1 MAWTISWWPRE
12 AFCPM
17 RTYRPSK
24 LWASRAALVQG
35 PQRKRSSNSCVPMC
49 RLTAWL
55 PRCRCVL
62 ENIVERLLNGDRRA
76 LARMVTLIENEVPA
90 ARRYLAELH
99 RYAGKPHI
107 VGVTGAPGAGKSTLV
122 THLVRELRRRDAK
135 VGVIAIDPT
144 SPFTGGAILGD
155 RIRMMELSGDPKV
168 FIRSMASRGNL
179 GGLAASTRDVVR
191 ALDAAGYDP
200 IVIETVGT
208 GQAEVEVMRTAQTVL
223 VTSAPGMGDDVQAIK
238 AGILEIADIFV
249 VSKADKPGADQTVAE
264 LAMLLSLDPHRRH
277 HDKSKSYWRIP
288 VLKTSAIKDQGITQL
303 VDAIEQHR
311 QYLVESGMLANR
323 AQRQVRSEV
332 EALVIHAVINA
343 LKTEVTEAEWQKMLE
358 DITTRERD
366 PYSIANELQQRIG
379 LNNQYTL

>member
-12 AFCPM
+12 AFYPM

-24 LWASRAALVQG
+24 PWASRAALVQG
-35 PQRKRSSNSCVPMC
+35 PQRKKSSNSCVPMC

-55 PRCRCVL
+55 PRGRCVL
-62 ENIVERLLNGDRRA
+62 QNIVERLLSGDRRA
-76 LARMVTLIENEVPA
+76 LARMVTLIENEIPA

-99 RYAGKPHI
+99 QHAGHAHI

-122 THLVRELRRRDAK
+122 THLVRELRRRDQK
-135 VGVIAIDPT
+135 IGVVAVDPT

-155 RIRMMELSGDPKV
+155 RIRMMELSGDPNV

-179 GGLAASTRDVVR
+179 GGLSASTRDVVR
-191 ALDAAGYDP
+191 AMDAAGYNP
-200 IVIETVGT
+200 IIIETIGA
-208 GQAEVEVMRTAQTVL
+208 GQAEVEVMRAAHTVL
-223 VTSAPGMGDDVQAIK
+223 VVSAPGMGDECQAIK

-264 LAMLLSLDPHRRH
+264 LAMLLSLDPLRRH
-277 HDKSKSYWRIP
+277 HDKSKPYWRIP

-303 VDAIEQHR
+303 VDTIEQHY
-311 QYLVESGMLANR
+311 QYLVESRMLANR
-323 AQRQVRSEV
+323 MQRQVRSEV
-332 EALVIHAVINA
+332 ESLVIHAVILA
-343 LKTEVTEAEWQKMLE
+343 LKARVTDAEWQQLME

-366 PYSIANELQQRIG
+366 PYSVAIELQKRIG
-379 LNNQYTL
+379 LNNV